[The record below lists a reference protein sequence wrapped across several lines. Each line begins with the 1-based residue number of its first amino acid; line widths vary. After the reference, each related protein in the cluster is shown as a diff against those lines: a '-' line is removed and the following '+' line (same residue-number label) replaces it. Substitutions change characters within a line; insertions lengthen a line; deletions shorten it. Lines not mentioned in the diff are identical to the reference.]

1 MRAALVSSF
10 VCALAVLVG
19 TGAPARAASGK
30 EEKVEPKPTLYVK
43 DGDKFREA
51 KADELPKAGAAG
63 HDSHGGGMLD
73 KLEFTGIKRW
83 DLGLYTLIVFGILM
97 FVLAK
102 YAWPNIKSGLEKRE
116 ANILGAIEQAKKDR
130 ADAEARL
137 NEAKKQL
144 AEAAQQA
151 SAVLA
156 TARADAEALKVAKQ
170 EEGAKEAQAERERA
184 KRETAS
190 QMESMR
196 KELLQEVAQ
205 LAALMASKAL
215 GKQVTLQDQRQLIDD
230 SIAELKAN
238 ANKA

>member
-1 MRAALVSSF
+1 MRSVFVSSF
-10 VCALAVLVG
+10 VFALVVLVG
-19 TGAPARAASGK
+19 SGAPARAAK
-30 EEKVEPKPTLYVK
+30 EEKKSEPKPKLYVK
-43 DGDKFREA
+43 DGDTYREA
-51 KADELPKAGAAG
+51 KAGELPEAAG
-63 HDSHGGGMLD
+63 HDSHGSGGMLD

-83 DLGLYTLIVFGILM
+83 DLGLYTLIVFGLLM

-102 YAWPNIKSGLEKRE
+102 FAWPNIKSGLEKRE
-116 ANILGAIEQAKKDR
+116 ANILGALEQAKKDR
-130 ADAEARL
+130 IDAEARL
-137 NEAKKQL
+137 AEAKKQL

-190 QMESMR
+190 QMESTR

-205 LAALMASKAL
+205 IAALMATKAL
-215 GKQVTLQDQRQLIDD
+215 GKQVTLEDQRQLIDD